1 MHPDDGDTELIPR
14 LPRDSPREPDRPR
27 RRIAPGVAVLA
38 VVLLIALGVGSL
50 PSVRGVLR
58 QSFTRM
64 PTPYTELY
72 FTGDPVVDGF
82 VLRVPV
88 AINAHVTTK
97 TSYSLR
103 AWLVDGTGAAGP
115 ATTSRVTS
123 SGGVTRTVVQAQIT
137 PGAEVVWID
146 LVGQGQQLHFRIAG
160 DPIPSSSSG

>member
-14 LPRDSPREPDRPR
+14 LPRESPREPDGPG
-27 RRIAPGVAVLA
+27 RRIAPGVGALA
-38 VVLLIALGVGSL
+38 VVLLIVLAVGSL
-50 PSVRGVLR
+50 PSARAVLR

-72 FTGDPVVDGF
+72 LTGDPVVDGF
-82 VLRVPV
+82 VLRIPV

-97 TSYSLR
+97 TSYSLK
-103 AWLVDGTGAAGP
+103 AWLVDGAGAAGP

-123 SGGVTRTVVQAQIT
+123 SGGVTTAVLQAQMT

-160 DPIPSSSSG
+160 DPIPTTSSG